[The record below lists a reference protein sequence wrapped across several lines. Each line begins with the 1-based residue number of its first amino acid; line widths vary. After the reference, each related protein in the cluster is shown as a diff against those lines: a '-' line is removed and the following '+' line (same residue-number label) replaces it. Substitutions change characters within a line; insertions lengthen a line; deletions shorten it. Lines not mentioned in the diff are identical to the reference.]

1 MRIPERDN
9 NKSGSGQ
16 VVSSAAGLSDFRW
29 QLLTLTAVGK
39 LDQHI
44 QIKSCITKYSLRD
57 KHANI
62 VPLESLILLWYNLGS

>member
-1 MRIPERDN
+1 MV
-9 NKSGSGQ
+9 SG
-16 VVSSAAGLSDFRW
+16 ATALSDFRW

-44 QIKSCITKYSLRD
+44 QIKSCITKYCLKD

-62 VPLESLILLWYNLGS
+62 VPSESLILLRYSLGS